1 MDRNVVYR
9 SDVRTTEIFVPVSV
23 VIGPLKEAA
32 GIQFIVYW
40 KAFQVS
46 PWDFDRRDPT
56 CLLVYPTIK
65 CEVKEVFVLPHLKY
79 IFVLV
84 TFTVR

>member
-32 GIQFIVYW
+32 GIQFIV
-40 KAFQVS
+40 
-46 PWDFDRRDPT
+46 
-56 CLLVYPTIK
+56 
-65 CEVKEVFVLPHLKY
+65 H
-79 IFVLV
+79 
-84 TFTVR
+84 